1 MKVKSVDGYM
11 TVKHTELHELIE
23 DALSGCSWDGGA
35 LEEIQTECTNLQV
48 TLAKLIEFLV
58 ESSVISLQD
67 IDKIVHGNT
76 HKIGN
81 LSLDE

>member
-1 MKVKSVDGYM
+1 MKVKNVDGYM
-11 TVKHTELHELIE
+11 TVKHKELHELIE
-23 DALSGCSWDGGA
+23 SVLSGCSWDGGA
-35 LEEIQTECTNLQV
+35 FEEIQTECANLRV

-67 IDKIVHGNT
+67 IDKILHGNT
-76 HKIGN
+76 HEIGD